1 MGPKEYRICWLG
13 HRENRMLSIFKE
25 ENNRFGECSFL
36 AYPGSEK
43 QQLKDIC
50 PSFLIINTENLDG
63 HKKSLLRWISTFR
76 EITSHGKILILAK
89 NGSSRYFSDALLTG
103 ADWVLP
109 ITDNDISLRFCLQ
122 SMILQHKT
130 EKHIARNQHEASQ
143 CHLFE
148 GMIGKSDIMKDLSRI
163 IWKCSPSHANIL
175 IRGESGTGKELVAQS
190 IHRLS
195 GRKGKL
201 VNINCAALMDNLHQ
215 SDLFG
220 HERGAFTDAKARR
233 LGYFEAA
240 EGGTLFL
247 DEIGDIS
254 PITQIALLRV
264 IEGKEFF
271 RVGGCESINVDV
283 RVVSATNQNLE
294 EKVKKGQFRED
305 LYYRLNG
312 FSITVPPLRSR
323 KEDIPLLAEY
333 FLKEAS
339 KKDGKQV
346 MGFTQETMDLLTCYN
361 WPGNVRELENEI
373 QRIVIR
379 LEGERM
385 VSSDM
390 LSQTIDILQKYVPY
404 NFLAQSSLK
413 MQMQQLEAICIKEAL
428 KKNYENRTRTAQ
440 YLGISREGLHKKMAR
455 YKIY

>member
-1 MGPKEYRICWLG
+1 MGPKGYRICWLG
-13 HRENRMLSIFKE
+13 HRENRMHSVFKE
-25 ENNRFGECSFL
+25 DDNRLGECFFL
-36 AYPGSEK
+36 GYPGAEK

-50 PSFLIINTENLDG
+50 PSFFVLNTENLDG

-76 EITSHGKILILAK
+76 EISSHGKIVILAE
-89 NGSSRYFSDALLTG
+89 NGSPRYISDALLNG

-109 ITDNDISLRFCLQ
+109 ITENDVSLKFCMH

-130 EKHIARNQHEASQ
+130 EKHIAKNQHEASQ
-143 CHLFE
+143 CHYFE
-148 GMIGKSDIMKDLSRI
+148 GMIGKSDIMKDLSRM
-163 IWKCSPSHANIL
+163 IWKCSPSHANVL

-195 GRKGKL
+195 GRKGRL

-220 HERGAFTDAKARR
+220 HERGSFTDAKTRR

-271 RVGGCESINVDV
+271 RVGGCEPVNVDV
-283 RVVSATNQNLE
+283 RVVSATHQNLE

-312 FSITVPPLRSR
+312 FSLTVPPLRER
-323 KEDIPLLAEY
+323 KEDIPLLADY
-333 FLKEAS
+333 FLNEAAG
-339 KKDGKQV
+339 KDGKQV
-346 MGFTQETMDLLTCYN
+346 MGFTQEAMDLLACYH
-361 WPGNVRELENEI
+361 WPGNIRELENEI

-379 LEGERM
+379 LEGERL
-385 VSSDM
+385 VSSNM
-390 LSQTIDILQKYVPY
+390 LSQTIDILEKYIPY
-404 NFLAQSSLK
+404 NSLEQSSLK
-413 MQMQQLEAICIKEAL
+413 IQMQQLEAICIKEAL
-428 KKNYENRTRTAQ
+428 KKNYGNRTRTAEF
-440 YLGISREGLHKKMAR
+440 LGISREGLHKKMAR